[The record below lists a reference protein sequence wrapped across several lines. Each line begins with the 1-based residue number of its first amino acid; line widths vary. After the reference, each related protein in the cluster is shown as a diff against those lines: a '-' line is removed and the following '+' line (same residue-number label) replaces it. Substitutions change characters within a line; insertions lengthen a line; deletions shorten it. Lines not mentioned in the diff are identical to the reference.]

1 MRAAAALEAGERVLD
16 LVLGRLLL
24 LIEEGGGRHDPAVD
38 AVAALRHL
46 FLDIGLLDR
55 MRLLGRAEAG
65 ERHDLAVA
73 DGRDRR
79 HAGTD
84 RLAIELHR
92 AGAALRE
99 PAAEMWIVEPDV
111 VAQQVE

>member
-1 MRAAAALEAGERVLD
+1 MRSAAALEAGERILD

-24 LIEEGGGRHDPAVD
+24 LVEESGGRHDPAID

-55 MRLLGRAEAG
+55 MRLLGRAKAG
-65 ERHDLAVA
+65 ERDHLAVA

-79 HAGTD
+79 HAGAD
-84 RLAIELHR
+84 RLAVEMHR
-92 AGAALRE
+92 AGTALRK
-99 PAAEMWIVEPDV
+99 PAAEMW
-111 VAQQVE
+111 

>member
-1 MRAAAALEAGERVLD
+1 AGAQDVDMCPAAALEAGERILY

-24 LIEEGGGRHDPAVD
+24 LLGGGRCRHDPAVD

-46 FLDIGLLDR
+46 LLDIGLLDR

-65 ERHDLAVA
+65 ERHHLAVA

-79 HAGTD
+79 HTGAD
-84 RLAIELHR
+84 RLAVEMHR
-92 AGAALRE
+92 AGAALRK
-99 PAAEMWIVEPDV
+99 PAAEMWIVEP
-111 VAQQVE
+111 

>member
-16 LVLGRLLL
+16 LVLGRLFLL
-24 LIEEGGGRHDPAVD
+24 VEEGGGCHDPAVD

-55 MRLLGRAEAG
+55 MRLLGGAEAG
-65 ERHDLAVA
+65 ERHHLAGA

-79 HAGTD
+79 HTRAN
-84 RLAIELHR
+84 RLAIEMHR

-99 PAAEMWIVEPDV
+99 PTAEM
-111 VAQQVE
+111 